1 VEDRREEKQGKQ
13 KQQRVFVKREFDVV
27 SSGIG
32 SAPLKAI
39 WIDPVLSFSLSLS
52 LSVFSGK
59 ERFLNA
65 RGKVKRGNG
74 KIPGTDRCQFR
85 KISFFFL

>member
-39 WIDPVLSFSLSLS
+39 WMDPVLSFSLSLS
-52 LSVFSGK
+52 LSLSLIVFSGK

-65 RGKVKRGNG
+65 RGKVKKVTERYRELTGA
-74 KIPGTDRCQFR
+74 
-85 KISFFFL
+85 S

>member
-39 WIDPVLSFSLSLS
+39 WVDPVLSFSLSLC
-52 LSVFSGK
+52 
-59 ERFLNA
+59 
-65 RGKVKRGNG
+65 
-74 KIPGTDRCQFR
+74 IFR
-85 KISFFFL
+85 KREVFKCERKGEER

>member
-39 WIDPVLSFSLSLS
+39 WMDPVLSSLSLS
-52 LSVFSGK
+52 LSLCVFSGK

-74 KIPGTDRCQFR
+74 KIPGTDRCQLR
-85 KISFFFL
+85 KISFF